1 MDILNRKKLQE
12 LAQNQQY
19 PCVSLLMPTHRTAPD
34 KNGDPITFKNLL
46 KDIKQALG
54 DEAELLAPLEKLAE
68 DRDFWNYQS
77 YGLAIYINPERINV
91 FQVPITLP
99 AIAIVADSFHIKP
112 LYRYFQDNQP
122 FQLLAIS
129 QDDVKL
135 YQGDRY
141 HLEPVELAGNVPL
154 TMEEALGSELTDN
167 HLNTA
172 FSTGNGSRKQA
183 NQGTGNVVH
192 GYQEKS
198 NEQQNDAE
206 RFFRIV
212 DKSIYEHYTKPTN
225 LPLILASLPEHQ
237 TIFRKQSK
245 NPHLMAEGI
254 NQNTRN
260 LSAEKLSE
268 LAWELI
274 APQHEQQIQKL
285 LDHQQAAE
293 QVGRSHWELSE
304 VVKDALDG
312 KIETLLIEED
322 RMILGKIISAERRI
336 QFPTVDAEELFDDL
350 LDDLAAMVVEK
361 SGSIMVLQKEQMP
374 HQTGAVSINR
384 F

>member
-1 MDILNRKKLQE
+1 M
-12 LAQNQQY
+12 
-19 PCVSLLMPTHRTAPD
+19 
-34 KNGDPITFKNLL
+34 
-46 KDIKQALG
+46 
-54 DEAELLAPLEKLAE
+54 
-68 DRDFWNYQS
+68 
-77 YGLAIYINPERINV
+77 
-91 FQVPITLP
+91 
-99 AIAIVADSFHIKP
+99 
-112 LYRYFQDNQP
+112 
-122 FQLLAIS
+122 
-129 QDDVKL
+129 
-135 YQGDRY
+135 
-141 HLEPVELAGNVPL
+141 

-237 TIFRKQSK
+237 TIFRRQSK

-260 LSAEKLSE
+260 LSPEELSE

-274 APQHEQQIQKL
+274 APQHEQQIQEL

-293 QVGRSHWELSE
+293 QIGRSHWELSE

-312 KIETLLIEED
+312 KIETLLIEEN
-322 RMILGKIISAERRI
+322 RMILGKIIAAERRI

-361 SGSIMVLQKEQMP
+361 SGSIMVLQKDQMP